1 MPREASTTV
10 SQSPWMTKDETA
22 TYCRKS
28 VRAIDRDKEFPRVKF
43 GSRVLFNR
51 EAVDAYL
58 RSKAV

>member
-1 MPREASTTV
+1 MSREASAPATL
-10 SQSPWMTKDETA
+10 SPWMTKDETA

-28 VRAIDRDKEFPRVKF
+28 ARAIDRDKDFPRVKF

-58 RSKAV
+58 KSKAV